1 MELALYGPSVGYYR
15 GGMSKFGIGGDFI
28 TAPEISPLFSR
39 CVARQCR
46 EVLDHLDGGV
56 ILELGAGSGVMA
68 ADILNELA
76 LNPPTHYWILEL
88 SGELRQHQRKMLAAR
103 VPQLLERVRWL
114 DTLPEA
120 RFEGVIVG
128 NEVLDALPVERFR
141 ITPRG
146 PVPMHVGW
154 QQGFVWRE
162 GPAQEALSTT
172 VNALQEQL
180 GYLLPSGYESE
191 VNPRLDAWIASL
203 AETME
208 AGALLFIDYGYP
220 RRAYYHPQRSAGT
233 LLSHYRH
240 RAHDDILFL
249 PGLQDITANVDFT
262 ALADAGLASGLRVA
276 GYTSQS
282 YFLFGC
288 GLMDLLDEVD
298 PADTVRY
305 TERARQAKLLTLPG
319 EMGER
324 FKAMALT
331 KKLPIPLRGFSA
343 FDERTSLGP

>member
-1 MELALYGPSVGYYR
+1 
-15 GGMSKFGIGGDFI
+15 
-28 TAPEISPLFSR
+28 
-39 CVARQCR
+39 
-46 EVLDHLDGGV
+46 
-56 ILELGAGSGVMA
+56 
-68 ADILNELA
+68 
-76 LNPPTHYWILEL
+76 
-88 SGELRQHQRKMLAAR
+88 
-103 VPQLLERVRWL
+103 
-114 DTLPEA
+114 
-120 RFEGVIVG
+120 
-128 NEVLDALPVERFR
+128 
-141 ITPRG
+141 
-146 PVPMHVGW
+146 MHVGW

-324 FKAMALT
+324 FKVW
-331 KKLPIPLRGFSA
+331 R
-343 FDERTSLGP
+343 